1 MTRKAIFTVQDNGVL
16 RRIVNL
22 TLPGGFAVSQK
33 RKGIQ
38 LVHECFMRNFK
49 GNQPLEVSTKSELEL
64 GQALSAFNLKDEN
77 GYTVER
83 LFQSSKKFRDGGP
96 YTDILDMTSS
106 KAKKDERLRNSG
118 PLVSFVLND
127 TEYPLQP
134 TTAFYDWLYINTL
147 LKNKDLVNQL
157 IESGYTDF
165 TDIEFNPDKSL
176 NCQAEAVALFL
187 VILKDEEL
195 DTLLND
201 GISFEEIA
209 KCLNN

>member
-1 MTRKAIFTVQDNGVL
+1 MTRKAIFTVEDNGVL

-187 VILKDEEL
+187 VILKDKDL

-201 GISFEEIA
+201 GISFEEIVGY
-209 KCLNN
+209 LNQ